1 MTIRMTEKE
10 LKDFFAKKGKDAN
23 ASEPKKKLGIKVK
36 EKIVDLNND
45 CTIEVYYDSNYISIL
60 FIGARLLSINQIFSI
75 LQYRKH
81 DIFQYKTMWQRLIDK
96 ALNDKKNLPRFS
108 EQCEIVLFRQSA
120 RLVDNDALGAMFK
133 YIIDALKID
142 KDNKK
147 PYYILTEDN
156 PKVVSNIK
164 FIQKKD
170 KCNIVG
176 IRIQNDMSREEKTLE
191 DFTAKEHF

>member
-10 LKDFFAKKGKDAN
+10 LKDFFAKSGKESN
-23 ASEPKKKLGIKVK
+23 AAEPQKKLGIKVK
-36 EKIVDLNND
+36 EKIVDLNNN
-45 CTIEVYYDSNYISIL
+45 CTIEVYYNQDYISIL

-81 DIFQYKTMWQRLIDK
+81 DIFQYKIMWQKLIDK
-96 ALNDKKNLPRFS
+96 ALSDKKDLPTFN
-108 EQCEIVLFRQSA
+108 ENCELILFRQSA
-120 RLVDNDALGAMFK
+120 RLVDNDALTAMFK
-133 YIIDALKID
+133 YIIDALKLD

-147 PYYILTEDN
+147 AYYVLTEDN

-170 KCNIVG
+170 KQHIVG
-176 IRIQNDMSREEKTLE
+176 IRIQKDKNINDKTLE
-191 DFTAKEHF
+191 DFVSKKHF